1 MIDICLS
8 IVAEAKRRFQLWAS
22 GTDTDAI
29 HPDLR
34 SAVLVINISDGGRTE
49 YEAVKEAYLRTE
61 TVDGKETYLAA
72 LGHTKDPELVKDY
85 LDFIFSENVAI
96 QDIHVGASSLAAN
109 SKVRHLLWG
118 YMKGCWESVS
128 ARLSSNNV
136 IFNRFVQLGLSSYA
150 DRSIGEDIESFFK
163 DKDTGPYARG
173 LVVVLGTIRTA
184 SRYKERD
191 EKPVHEWLKTHGYA

>member
-1 MIDICLS
+1 MINICLS
-8 IVAEAKRRFQLWAS
+8 IVAEAKRRFQLWSS
-22 GTDTDAI
+22 GTDTNAI
-29 HPDLR
+29 HRDLR
-34 SAVLVINISDGGRTE
+34 SAILIINISNGGRTE

-72 LGHTKDPELVKDY
+72 LGYTKHPELVKDY

-118 YMKGCWESVS
+118 YMKDHWESVS
-128 ARLSSNNV
+128 AHLSSNNV
-136 IFNRFVQLGLSSYA
+136 VFDRFVQMGLSNYV

-163 DKDTGPYARG
+163 DKDTGPYARS
-173 LVVVLGTIRTA
+173 LVVVLDTIRTA
-184 SRYKERD
+184 SHYKERD
-191 EKPVHEWLKTHGYA
+191 EQSVYEWLKTHGYA